1 MIVLPSIAITS
12 PTELL
17 ELLMPFLAV
26 GCLILSLRLL
36 SSLRAFQ
43 AFGMLIR
50 MVLSTAGVMMHFIKL
65 MLVMLVGL
73 TLAWTVLAIS
83 FPKEHYLQEEDTVT
97 CEPENDTS
105 GSQCNCVSQAQYFTN
120 HGWRMLGCIAL
131 PCSVI
136 SPVTR
141 LCSQTSAAWM
151 ISPNPP

>member
-50 MVLSTAGVMMHFIKL
+50 MDCWRHDAFYHAHASYVSWSHPGLGGSGNILS
-65 MLVMLVGL
+65 
-73 TLAWTVLAIS
+73 
-83 FPKEHYLQEEDTVT
+83 
-97 CEPENDTS
+97 
-105 GSQCNCVSQAQYFTN
+105 
-120 HGWRMLGCIAL
+120 
-131 PCSVI
+131 
-136 SPVTR
+136 
-141 LCSQTSAAWM
+141 
-151 ISPNPP
+151 